1 MLHVPDYCESALILP
16 SKRELLC
23 RVLAEV
29 HLLGFNILQ
38 VFDILEV
45 HQGVHTMDLL
55 TKRGSLSIH
64 VINPYTLTDGV
75 AAVLPLSSVSPSP
88 A

>member
-45 HQGVHTMDLL
+45 HTMDLL
-55 TKRGSLSIH
+55 AKRGSLSIH